1 MFRRVL
7 VIPVFAAVL
16 GIGLAYAADTYQIDP
31 VHTHI
36 GFAVRHLV
44 INNVKGEFTDYSG
57 TIVYDESDITNSSVE
72 VTIKAASINTGNAKR
87 DADLRSPN
95 FFDVEKYPLITFK
108 SKRVEK
114 KGDGYRLVGDLTMH
128 GVTRE
133 VAMPFKILGK
143 IKDPWGNTRIGAEA
157 SLTLDRRDYGLKY
170 AKKID
175 AGGLIVGNEVKI
187 ELNVEAVK
195 QK

>member
-175 AGGLIVGNEVKI
+175 AGGLVVGNEVKI